1 MGIGR
6 DTVTSPDGPGQNPW
20 PPPDLPRRWRPL
32 RRLGIGGQGEVWLA
46 DDLMLDQRV
55 ALKLIPREQGAD
67 ALERTRREAPGA
79 SWSTAI

>member
-1 MGIGR
+1 
-6 DTVTSPDGPGQNPW
+6 
-20 PPPDLPRRWRPL
+20 
-32 RRLGIGGQGEVWLA
+32 
-46 DDLMLDQRV
+46 MLDQRV